1 MLVPL
6 SDAKAHKNNSL
17 KTFIKVIIYVVPI
30 LSQQKLFNVE
40 NLYQGVQL
48 PAKFYSELCNMLPT
62 QNMISEL
69 VEVLLYVSLIPCL
82 KVPLRGLADVLMCSE
97 KTLTSPHSNAV
108 FTGQV
113 MNIFQ
118 SKL

>member
-1 MLVPL
+1 M
-6 SDAKAHKNNSL
+6 
-17 KTFIKVIIYVVPI
+17 
-30 LSQQKLFNVE
+30 E
-40 NLYQGVQL
+40 NLNQGVQL

-62 QNMISEL
+62 QNMIPEL
-69 VEVLLYVSLIPCL
+69 VEVLLYVSLIPSL

-113 MNIFQ
+113 INIFQ
-118 SKL
+118 LLVIRVKGWLLLWKP